1 MFAVV
6 AAAAV
11 SLALVGTALAQG
23 APPVPPHKFFGS
35 AETGSEALVDG
46 SAAADGTTVT
56 AWDQDGASAGTSDIA
71 NGTWVIDVD
80 SSASSVTFTVGDSGQ
95 SGSFDVSSGSF
106 SEVTLDLATGGGG
119 GGGGSTPGS
128 LPDTGSGGLAGSGS
142 SAPVLPLALMAVALL
157 AISGVAVT
165 RRSQR

>member
-56 AWDQDGASAGTSDIA
+56 ATDQDGEMAGSSDIA

-80 SSASSVTFTVGDSGQ
+80 SSAMSVTFTVGDSGA
-95 SGSFDVSSGSF
+95 SASFDVSSGSF
-106 SEVTLDLATGGGG
+106 TEVTLDLSTGG

>member
-35 AETGSEALVDG
+35 DETGSAAMLDG
-46 SAAADGTTVT
+46 AAAADGTTVT

-80 SSASSVTFTVGDSGQ
+80 SAATSVTFTVGDSGQ
-95 SGSFDVSSGSF
+95 SASFDVSSGSF
-106 SEVTLDLATGGGG
+106 TEVTLDLSAGGG

-142 SAPVLPLALMAVALL
+142 SAPVLPLALLAVAML

>member
-35 AETGSEALVDG
+35 DETGSAALLDG
-46 SAAADGTTVT
+46 EAAADGAVVT
-56 AWDQDGASAGTSDIA
+56 ATDQDGAEAGTSEIA

-80 SSASSVTFTVGDSGQ
+80 SSVSSVSFSIDGSGA
-95 SGSFDVSSGSF
+95 SDSFDISSGSF
-106 SEVTLDLATGGGG
+106 SEVTLDLSAGGGG
-119 GGGGSTPGS
+119 GGTTPGG
-128 LPDTGSGGLAGSGS
+128 LPSTGSGGLAGSGS
-142 SAPVLPLALMAVALL
+142 SAPVLPLALMAVAVL